1 MTRPP
6 DPRGAN
12 RRGSGW
18 GDDIGYSADAPTF
31 TPQPRYVAPKSDGQ
45 AAPQLWHTVRL
56 DTGEYVQVLPLQG
69 RMPKIIDWGGRMRRV
84 VEIIDVSP
92 EFALATVEELGY

>member
-18 GDDIGYSADAPTF
+18 GDDIGYSADATTQ
-31 TPQPRYVAPKSDGQ
+31 TPAPRYVPQQTGPRLTPFVPQHVTFSDGTQ
-45 AAPQLWHTVRL
+45 AIIVPFTEYGVGRAGS
-56 DTGEYVQVLPLQG
+56 GERVMVTEVQ
-69 RMPKIIDWGGRMRRV
+69 D
-84 VEIIDVSP
+84 
-92 EFALATVEELGY
+92 A